1 MKAMGLAF
9 LVVLLVAVPASLQ
22 AGNDSKPSKVDVCHV
37 PPGNPDNA
45 HVISVSSHA
54 VPAHLRHGDCLEF
67 PVKEDGGCSCSG
79 DAKGSSLSRP
89 VTLPSLKVPPAL

>member
-1 MKAMGLAF
+1 MKALRLAI
-9 LVVLLVAVPASLQ
+9 LVVLLVVVPVSLQ

-54 VPAHLRHGDCLEF
+54 VPAHLRHGDCVEF
-67 PVKEDGGCSCSG
+67 VVQEDGCACAG
-79 DAKGSSLSRP
+79 DAKASSLSRP
-89 VTLPSLKVPPAL
+89 VTLPSFKVPPAL